1 MRFNLGIIEPGVPYQ
16 GVSFYLEISQ
26 QSYSNIEGANR
37 ERTVQI
43 AKGGVLPVYY
53 WVEELFFSA
62 AECRQFIDVLL
73 PMMGLQKPHANII
86 PDAKGTIVASKG
98 NTFIFNKGQEDETK
112 IEYVGTS
119 FVPTYPVPNVL
130 PRSMTY

>member
-1 MRFNLGIIEPGVPYQ
+1 MAVNEEEDDCVALLEATSMRFNLGIIEPGVPYQ

-53 WVEELFFSA
+53 RCTIGLRNYSSPPLNV
-62 AECRQFIDVLL
+62 VNLL
-73 PMMGLQKPHANII
+73 
-86 PDAKGTIVASKG
+86 
-98 NTFIFNKGQEDETK
+98 TFCFQ
-112 IEYVGTS
+112 
-119 FVPTYPVPNVL
+119 L
-130 PRSMTY
+130 